1 MDKPFFLQLIFIPF
15 IFLFLYILYV
25 LIRQDIKK
33 KRPVIELDL
42 RNLIK
47 KKSEIHH
54 EIPTKSQK
62 KHPKKLK

>member
-15 IFLFLYILYV
+15 IFLFLYILYI

-47 KKSEIHH
+47 KKSQDNYET
-54 EIPTKSQK
+54 PQKTTK
-62 KHPKKLK
+62 KHPKKSK

>member
-47 KKSEIHH
+47 KKSEINH
-54 EIPTKSQK
+54 EKPSKLQK
-62 KHPKKLK
+62 KDLKKLK